1 MPMDFEPGVE
11 TIMAASLLC
20 LSPWQY
26 SLGVEHQS
34 VEHQPGKSLSPVVFS
49 STMLISLARLPV
61 FSTAWKVFCL
71 IFVDLWDHHSG
82 KEKNT

>member
-1 MPMDFEPGVE
+1 MPFPLAIQPG
-11 TIMAASLLC
+11 SL
-20 LSPWQY
+20 
-26 SLGVEHQS
+26 S

-71 IFVDLWDHHSG
+71 IFVDLWDHHLG
-82 KEKNT
+82 KKKKHVKWNVWNEEPVT